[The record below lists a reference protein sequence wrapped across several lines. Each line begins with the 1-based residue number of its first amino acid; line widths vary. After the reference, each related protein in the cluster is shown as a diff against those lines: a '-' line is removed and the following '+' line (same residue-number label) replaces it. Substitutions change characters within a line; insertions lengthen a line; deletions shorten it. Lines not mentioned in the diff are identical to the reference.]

1 MLQSLYTKV
10 FEYFEGNEYML
21 YVVAGNAVAASSFWL
36 YNLFFIIIDV
46 TDPKWVQPYKIQ
58 EEKKPSLSKYLSILK
73 VVGPNQLIVTPIV
86 TTIWFYIAKWWGM
99 DFGPVIPSWW
109 VLLRNLAVCMAVD
122 EIGFYYTHRILHHP
136 KLYKHIHK
144 KHHEWT
150 APVSIASIYA
160 HPLEH
165 AISNLSPIALGAVLF
180 RFHVMSYY
188 LFTSY
193 AILATTFHHSG
204 YHFPFMFSAEHH
216 DFHHKVFNE
225 CYGFGPLD
233 WLHGTD
239 KTFRKSIEHPRD
251 YVYYGTTPMKELIPD
266 VTQKN
271 NNKKEEVNM
280 ENIVQRNKII

>member
-1 MLQSLYTKV
+1 MLQSLYTTV
-10 FEYFEGNEYML
+10 YDYFDGDERML
-21 YVVAGNAVAASSFWL
+21 YCVVGNAVAALSFWS
-36 YNLFFIIIDV
+36 YNFFFIILDV
-46 TDPKWVQPYKIQ
+46 TDPKWIQKYKIQ
-58 EEKKPSLSKYLSILK
+58 DEKKPPLSKYKDIFK
-73 VVGPNQLIVTPIV
+73 VIIPNQLIVTPIV

-99 DFGPVIPSWW
+99 DFGPEIPSTWI
-109 VLLRNLAVCMAVD
+109 LLRNFVICMSMD
-122 EIGFYYTHRILHHP
+122 EIFFYYTHRLFHHP
-136 KLYKHIHK
+136 RIYKYIHK

-150 APVSIASIYA
+150 APVSISSIYA

-165 AISNLSPIALGAVLF
+165 AISNLSPIAIGAVLF
-180 RFHVMSYY
+180 RLHVVSYY
-188 LFTSY
+188 IFTSY

-251 YVYYGTTPMKELIPD
+251 YIYYGTTPIKELIPD
-266 VTQKN
+266 VNN
-271 NNKKEEVNM
+271 NNKEVKM
-280 ENIVQRNKII
+280 ENIVQKNKII